1 MYFFIA
7 NLHKNFL
14 QYIKEIFGIRRT
26 IFIEVIIVGE
36 ITYTFKEICGITGY
50 RASVIRYY
58 EKEFELNI
66 PRDINGRRIF
76 SKKELENLLF
86 IKGMQ
91 KEGYTNKQ
99 IKKMLKDGVL
109 NNAQESAASCE
120 GNLSSNIKGNSED
133 EIVKLID
140 EKFRIIDEKISEL
153 NNNVGSK
160 DRDLLI
166 SENLKLR
173 MEIKQKSYEII
184 ELKEK
189 LRYERE
195 RDKGIF
201 KGIFKKS
208 K

>member
-1 MYFFIA
+1 M
-7 NLHKNFL
+7 
-14 QYIKEIFGIRRT
+14 ED
-26 IFIEVIIVGE
+26 
-36 ITYTFKEICGITGY
+36 ITYTFKEICEITGY

-76 SKKELENLLF
+76 FKNELDNLLF
-86 IKGMQ
+86 IKNMQ

-99 IKKMLKDGVL
+99 IKKMLKDGVIINTL
-109 NNAQESAASCE
+109 ESAASKE
-120 GNLSSNIKGNSED
+120 INIKPNSED
-133 EIVKLID
+133 EIIKLID
-140 EKFRIIDEKISEL
+140 EKFKIIDEKISEL
-153 NNNVGSK
+153 NSNVGSK

-195 RDKGIF
+195 RDKGIL
-201 KGIFKKS
+201 KNIFKKN